1 MNASLRFAGDGASVR
16 LLGIILRVAP
26 GVVLRGVT
34 GVVGVVLRGTSI
46 GFAVLFVVFVVRFVV
61 VAVVFGRISDCL
73 RNQFG

>member
-1 MNASLRFAGDGASVR
+1 MNASLRFAGDGAPVR
-16 LLGIILRVAP
+16 LFGIIP